1 MIFVSGRFVPAMAL
15 IISSV
20 EPRLRGSF
28 MSFNSSVQQIAAGC
42 ASLMAGSIMGKS
54 DEGELTQFGT
64 VGIIAAVATIICICL
79 AARLRSFEEGIVK

>member
-1 MIFVSGRFVPAMAL
+1 
-15 IISSV
+15 
-20 EPRLRGSF
+20 
-28 MSFNSSVQQIAAGC
+28 
-42 ASLMAGSIMGKS
+42 MAGSIMGKS